1 MKYLIRVLFVLAT
14 LLLPLG
20 SLAFIYEVK
29 IMRKWDAARNR
40 YHYFIGLSD
49 FHDKTHQMNR
59 NHLAKI
65 EDFIRKSDPH
75 DIKIVLE
82 DLSSVSTTGRQA
94 CGRFI
99 INSRGGVLGGLASTC
114 KNMGH
119 EVDNVEFRYCRVTSL
134 GPVLNHL
141 QDSVDAFPSVT
152 VTQMNT
158 LHQEITDIINEI
170 KTYEDGNIL
179 KRMYEKSLE
188 NVNKMFKMLHL
199 DQHQSGSVAQY
210 LKTHSTQKNRMELL
224 KHLLTFDSGLLDIRI
239 VHSVLKSTEKSK
251 VIAIAG
257 GAHINKATEML
268 EKIGYEQV
276 KNSSVTFIKEHD
288 LARCLG
294 SHIVEGAFC
303 VKPEP
308 VKLDFL
314 AQVIGV
320 RKG

>member
-1 MKYLIRVLFVLAT
+1 MKYKIHVLFFLAT

-20 SLAFIYEVK
+20 SLAFIYEIK

-49 FHDKTHQMNR
+49 FHDKTHQMNGD
-59 NHLAKI
+59 HLSKI
-65 EDFIRKSDPH
+65 EAIIRKSAPQ

-158 LHQEITDIINEI
+158 LHQETTDIINEI

-179 KRMYEKSLE
+179 KKMYEKSLE
-188 NVNKMFKMLHL
+188 DVNKMFKMLHL

-210 LKTHSTQKNRMELL
+210 LKTHSTQKNRLELL
-224 KHLLTFDSGLLDIRI
+224 KHLLTFDSALLDIRL
-239 VHSVLKSTEKSK
+239 VHSVLSAKNKSK

-257 GAHINKATEML
+257 GAHINRAAEML

-276 KNSSVTFIKEHD
+276 KNSSVTFTKEHD

-294 SHIVEGAFC
+294 SHIVDGAFC
-303 VKPEP
+303 VRPQP
-308 VKLDFL
+308 ITLDFL
-314 AQVIGV
+314 DSVIL
-320 RKG
+320 K